1 MVSHIHHRL
10 GEITIYGWGTHR
22 RFTVDRKGDSVKVL
36 IAGGAGFIGSTIASS
51 LLDCG
56 HEPVI
61 LDNLITGR
69 REFCEGRPFYEGDI
83 ADPEILDRIFDD
95 HPDIAGVVHCAA
107 LIVVPE
113 SVERPIQYFR
123 ANVSKTLEF
132 VDNLIGKGVSRL
144 LFSSSASIYEPGA
157 DFSVDENSAVNATSP
172 YAWTKMIVEQIL
184 TDISA
189 STPLRV
195 LSLRYFNPIGA
206 DPKMRTGLQ
215 VAAPTHAL
223 GKLVEA
229 HRAGHPFRVTGLDY
243 PTRDGSG
250 IRDYLH
256 VWDLAAAHVRALEIF
271 DPLFEANQS
280 QYMVMN
286 LGTGTGITV
295 LELVDAFNEVV
306 DTPVA
311 VAPAPRRPGDSA
323 GAYSRSTRAT
333 DLLGWRPKHT
343 LEEGIKDF
351 LTWFDERGKVLPDL
365 AAS

>member
-1 MVSHIHHRL
+1 
-10 GEITIYGWGTHR
+10 
-22 RFTVDRKGDSVKVL
+22 VKVL
-36 IAGGAGFIGSTIASS
+36 IAGGAGFIGSTIASD
-51 LLDCG
+51 LLDSG

-61 LDNLITGR
+61 LDNLVTGR
-69 REFCEGRPFYEGDI
+69 REFCDGRPFYEGDI
-83 ADPEILDRIFDD
+83 ADPVILDRVFDD
-95 HPDIAGVVHCAA
+95 HPDIAAVVHCAA
-107 LIVVPE
+107 LVVVPE
-113 SVERPIQYFR
+113 SVENPIHYYR
-123 ANVSKTLEF
+123 ANLSKTLEF
-132 VDNLIGKGVSRL
+132 TDHLIGKGVSRL

-157 DFSVDENSAVNATSP
+157 DFSVDESSAVNPTSP
-172 YAWTKMIVEQIL
+172 YARTKLVVEQML

-229 HRAGHPFRVTGLDY
+229 HRTGRPFMVTGLDY

-256 VWDLAAAHVRALEIF
+256 VWDLAAAHLRALETF
-271 DPLFEANQS
+271 DTLFEANQS
-280 QYMVMN
+280 RYMVMN
-286 LGTGTGITV
+286 LGTGTGTTV
-295 LELVDAFNEVV
+295 LELLAAFNKVV
-306 DTPVA
+306 DPPVA
-311 VAPAPRRPGDSA
+311 VAPALRRPGDSA
-323 GAYSRSTRAT
+323 GAYSRSTRAA
-333 DLLGWRPKHT
+333 DLLGWRAEHT